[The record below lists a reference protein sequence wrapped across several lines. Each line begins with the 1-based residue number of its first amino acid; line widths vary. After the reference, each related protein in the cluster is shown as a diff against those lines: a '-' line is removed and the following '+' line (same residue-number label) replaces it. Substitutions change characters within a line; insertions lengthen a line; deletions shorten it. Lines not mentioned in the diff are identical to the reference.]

1 MTSTRIRSFEQMNP
15 AQYFSLHTKARVPE
29 ILNKEMLPASD
40 TKPAI
45 HIADWQV
52 TLLAMSTISITRI
65 SVQDLYLQQQHP

>member
-40 TKPAI
+40 TKPVI
-45 HIADWQV
+45 HIED
-52 TLLAMSTISITRI
+52 
-65 SVQDLYLQQQHP
+65 